1 MHSTGTTQSEAE
13 IHGGIAFSVVRAHT
27 GALDREIGAD
37 RGRELADVGRFKML
51 FMEWVSV
58 DLILFDFSIDKRN
71 SRSFN
76 LESKISFVHEVK
88 SKSNVYSGPHW
99 ELLQ

>member
-51 FMEWVSV
+51 FME
-58 DLILFDFSIDKRN
+58 
-71 SRSFN
+71 
-76 LESKISFVHEVK
+76 
-88 SKSNVYSGPHW
+88 
-99 ELLQ
+99 